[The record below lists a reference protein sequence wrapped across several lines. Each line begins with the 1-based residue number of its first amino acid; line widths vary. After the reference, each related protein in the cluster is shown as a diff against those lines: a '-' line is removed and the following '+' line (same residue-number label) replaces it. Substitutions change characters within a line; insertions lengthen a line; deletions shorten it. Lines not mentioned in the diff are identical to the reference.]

1 MTTTHAIASAS
12 PGGVSH
18 PASLGETVEWF
29 DAKGRSETGLP
40 DYLDIDFR
48 VWQDGRSG
56 IYLTANQ
63 REVLAPTGV
72 LFWTLKNGR
81 LVFAARYRPAQSI
94 ASQTHG
100 VVRLNDRNLASI
112 QNKELSSL
120 VRGMRVVRGDPPGQ
134 GDHSRCRRPSA
145 IPCRFQYHPCRS
157 RCQPC

>member
-112 QNKELSSL
+112 QRGPSGPGRPQSLPAPVRHSLSIPI
-120 VRGMRVVRGDPPGQ
+120 PPL
-134 GDHSRCRRPSA
+134 S
-145 IPCRFQYHPCRS
+145 IPLPALLIGYAS
-157 RCQPC
+157 W